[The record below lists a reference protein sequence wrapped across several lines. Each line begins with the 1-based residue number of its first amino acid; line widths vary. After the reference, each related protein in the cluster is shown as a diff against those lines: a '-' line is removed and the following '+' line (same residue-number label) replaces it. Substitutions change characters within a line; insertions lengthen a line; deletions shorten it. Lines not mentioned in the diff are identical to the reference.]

1 MIGRVAGAVRV
12 NQVPRLLFFVIVGA
26 LTTGLVLRLL
36 SAGDP
41 RSAVAAGFVLVH
53 LVWLVA
59 ESRITFTGGGS
70 APPDPTV
77 LPYGFA
83 RTAVVVA
90 GALGPLPWTGGSLWW
105 ALAPAAAF
113 LGGIALRLWAI
124 RELGRFYT
132 HRVLRHDGHE
142 VVTAGP
148 YRAVRHPAYT
158 GMLVA
163 SAGYTGYLLTVP
175 GVVALAL
182 LTGALAWRIRVEERM
197 LFDVP
202 GYAAYAGGRARLVP
216 GVW

>member
-1 MIGRVAGAVRV
+1 MTGRVFGAVRV
-12 NQVPRLLFFVIVGA
+12 NQVPRLLFFVTVGA
-26 LTTGLVLRLL
+26 LTAGLVIRLL

-59 ESRITFTGGGS
+59 ESRITFTGGGA

-90 GALGPLPWTGGSLWW
+90 GALGPLPWSSAGWW
-105 ALAPAAAF
+105 VLAPAAAF
-113 LGGIALRLWAI
+113 LGGIALRLRAI
-124 RELGRFYT
+124 GELGRFYT

-142 VVTAGP
+142 VVTTGP

-175 GVVALAL
+175 GVVATVLLA
-182 LTGALAWRIRVEERM
+182 GALAWRIRVEERM
-197 LFDVP
+197 LFGVP
-202 GYAAYAGGRARLVP
+202 GYAGYATGRARLVP